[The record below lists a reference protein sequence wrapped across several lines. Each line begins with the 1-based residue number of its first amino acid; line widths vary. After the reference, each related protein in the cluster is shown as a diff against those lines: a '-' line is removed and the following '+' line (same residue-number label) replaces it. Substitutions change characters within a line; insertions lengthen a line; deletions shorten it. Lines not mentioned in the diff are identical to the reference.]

1 MNLFYE
7 PELNNTKDLYVI
19 NTEESNHIVKV
30 LRHKTGDKVYFTDG
44 RGGKY
49 LTEIISA
56 SGKNCSVKII
66 EYTKVEENFPKIH
79 VAIAPPKKIDRFE
92 FFVEK
97 AVEAGIDEIT
107 PIITRF
113 SERKKLNIQRIEK
126 IAISAMKQS
135 LRYYKPKLNE
145 MTKFNEFISKEY
157 NAEKYIALC
166 NAEKKINQFSPS
178 DNILILIGPEGGF
191 DDQEIKLAH
200 EKGFKAIKLSN
211 ARLRTET
218 AALFS
223 VFALNF
229 LAL

>member
-30 LRHKTGDKVYFTDG
+30 LRYKPGDKVYFTDG

-200 EKGFKAIKLSN
+200 EKGFKTIKLSN

>member
-7 PELNNTKDLYVI
+7 PELNKTKDLWVI

-30 LRHKTGDKVYFTDG
+30 LRHKPGDNVYFTDG

-49 LTEIISA
+49 LAEIISA

-66 EYTKVEENFPKIH
+66 DYTKVEENFPTIH
-79 VAIAPPKKIDRFE
+79 VAIAPPKKNDRFE

-97 AVEAGIDEIT
+97 AVEAGVNEIT

-113 SERKKLNIQRIEK
+113 SERKKLNIQRTEK

-135 LRYYKPKLNE
+135 LRYYKPKINE
-145 MTKFNEFISKEY
+145 MTKFNEFITKEY
-157 NAEKYIALC
+157 NAEKFIALC

-191 DDQEIKLAH
+191 DEQETKLAL

-229 LAL
+229 LTL

>member
-7 PELNNTKDLYVI
+7 PELNETKDISVI
-19 NTEESNHIVKV
+19 NTEESNHIIKV
-30 LRHKTGDKVYFTDG
+30 LRHKPGDKLYFTDG

-56 SGKNCSVKII
+56 SGKNCTVKIV
-66 EYTKVEENFPKIH
+66 EHTKTEANSPKIH
-79 VAIAPPKKIDRFE
+79 IAIAPPKKIDRFE

-97 AVEAGIDEIT
+97 AVEAGISEIT

-135 LRYYKPKLNE
+135 LRYYKPQINQLIN
-145 MTKFNEFISKEY
+145 FNDFISKQY

-166 NAEKKINQFSPS
+166 NAEKKINQIPIS
-178 DNILILIGPEGGF
+178 DNYLIIIGPEGGF
-191 DDQEIKLAH
+191 DNNEINLAD
-200 EKGFKAIKLSN
+200 EKNFKSVKLSN
-211 ARLRTET
+211 SRLRTET

-229 LAL
+229 IHL